1 MCVPNWLFFLCVL
14 AFMATAWRLLPKWSL
29 WARFEIPDRALAYLA
44 LFVGFALLSQQV
56 TEYPHGVVYMLSGV
70 GTRSTIDESLTHPQ
84 VVGMWRVIMT
94 ALYWLFVASALLS
107 LVALF
112 RGTKRD
118 KGDDMEKLTNS
129 IQALVDR
136 IDKLLPPEEVI
147 DDDNKPDTL

>member
-1 MCVPNWLFFLCVL
+1 
-14 AFMATAWRLLPKWSL
+14 
-29 WARFEIPDRALAYLA
+29 
-44 LFVGFALLSQQV
+44 
-56 TEYPHGVVYMLSGV
+56 
-70 GTRSTIDESLTHPQ
+70 
-84 VVGMWRVIMT
+84 MT
-94 ALYWLFVASALLS
+94 ALYWLFVAGALLS